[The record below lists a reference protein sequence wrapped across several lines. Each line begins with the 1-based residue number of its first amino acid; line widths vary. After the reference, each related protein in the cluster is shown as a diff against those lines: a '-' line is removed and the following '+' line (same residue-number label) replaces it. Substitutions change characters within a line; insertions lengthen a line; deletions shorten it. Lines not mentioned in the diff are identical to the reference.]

1 MKKPLPKQF
10 ILKEHAANARMIYNA
25 SVWRQLPYILAYPFK
40 GHALGVLIIFSVAL
54 SIFSISPVAG
64 LFGLVLFLSWTLKY
78 TYAVLEHT
86 ALGYAT
92 PPMFSFELWNFVN
105 QRPLKQLFYFGAVF
119 IIFLLIQQLAGKVP
133 GLLVLAIGLLLTPAS
148 AIIIATQNSL
158 RDALNP
164 LKLILLVKHI
174 GSIYIFISLL
184 FSLPLL
190 VIWMLDGFPLLFRL
204 MGIIYSL
211 LMTFHLLGFVVYHRR
226 ESLGLEVSFSP
237 EREAEAQEK
246 AQEKQFEK
254 VLDDVYWL
262 ARQQGRMKEAIETL
276 FAKLPELGDTLDT
289 HEKLFARLSLWE
301 EKSVAF
307 AQAQYYITLLLQ
319 KKRLTEALA
328 IYQACL
334 DINDLFEP
342 KTPYQILP
350 LATIAYQ
357 EKRYSLALSL
367 VQDFASRYPN
377 HSDSIAAQ
385 LLTVKLLG
393 EHFRRFDE
401 AKTIMAQLFD
411 YKEHPLYPEIK
422 KYAAFLAKYSRV
434 NSTTDLT
441 KPI

>member
-1 MKKPLPKQF
+1 MKKQPPKQF

-54 SIFSISPVAG
+54 SIFTLSPAAG
-64 LFGLVLFLSWTLKY
+64 LFGLVIFLSWTLKY
-78 TYAVLEHT
+78 TYAVLEYT
-86 ALGYAT
+86 ALGHAN
-92 PPMFSFELWNFVN
+92 PPMFSFDMWNPVN
-105 QRPLKQLFYFGAVF
+105 QRPLKQMFYFVVVF
-119 IIFLLIQQLAGKVP
+119 IIFFWIQALAGKVP

-148 AIIIATQNSL
+148 VVIIATQNNL
-158 RDALNP
+158 LYALNP

-190 VIWMLDGFPLLFRL
+190 VIWMSDGFPLLFRI

-226 ESLGLEVSFSP
+226 ESLCFEVSFSP
-237 EREAEAQEK
+237 EREAEAQEQ
-246 AQEKQFEK
+246 AQDKQFEK
-254 VLDDVYWL
+254 VLDEVYWL
-262 ARQQGRMKEAIETL
+262 ARRQGNIKEAIETL

-301 EKSVAF
+301 EKSVAL
-307 AQAQYYITLLLQ
+307 AQAHYYITLLIQ
-319 KKRLTEALA
+319 KKRLTDALA

-334 DINDLFEP
+334 DINAHFEP

-350 LATIAYQ
+350 LATTAYQ
-357 EKRYSLALSL
+357 EKRYSLALNL

-377 HSDSIAAQ
+377 HPDRIAIQ

-393 EHFRRFDE
+393 EHFKRVDE
-401 AKTIMAQLFD
+401 AKAIMAQLLD
-411 YKEHPLYPEIK
+411 YKEHPLYPDIK
-422 KYAAFLAKYSRV
+422 KYAAFLAKYHRV
-434 NSTTDLT
+434 TRTTD
-441 KPI
+441 

>member
-1 MKKPLPKQF
+1 
-10 ILKEHAANARMIYNA
+10 A

-78 TYAVLEHT
+78 SYAVLEHT

-105 QRPLKQLFYFGAVF
+105 QRPLKQLFYFGVVF
-119 IIFLLIQQLAGKVP
+119 IIFLWIQQLAGKVP

-158 RDALNP
+158 
-164 LKLILLVKHI
+164 
-174 GSIYIFISLL
+174 
-184 FSLPLL
+184 LL
-190 VIWMLDGFPLLFRL
+190 VIWMLDGFPLLFRFI
-204 MGIIYSL
+204 GIIYSL

-328 IYQACL
+328 IYQACI
-334 DINDLFEP
+334 DINALFEP